1 MSTRIRRIALVF
13 ATVLPTVI
21 APVVQAQRG
30 TAESFPSRP
39 IRMLIP
45 YPPGGPTDVV
55 GRLVAQRL
63 QDPLGQQFVIDNRA
77 GGSGAIATEIVARAN
92 PDGYTMLLGT
102 PGQLVTLPLL
112 SKRVPYDPIADF
124 APISRVIESPQVLFA
139 HPKLPAN
146 NVAELI
152 AYAKTRPG
160 AINYASVATGGTGH
174 LGMELLAQRTG
185 IKMVHVPY
193 KGGAPALVDLISG
206 QVHLLFVSLPSVQ
219 PHVKAGR
226 VKILATGAR
235 KRTAA
240 IPDVPTVSE
249 TVPGYDL
256 LTWYGMWYPK
266 RTSPD
271 IVKRMH
277 AELAKVLALPEVAR
291 SFDALG
297 VEPAPSTPAELE
309 SYVKAETERWRKV
322 IATAG
327 IRLE

>member
-1 MSTRIRRIALVF
+1 MSTRIPGIAL
-13 ATVLPTVI
+13 ALAIVLPTLA
-21 APVVQAQRG
+21 APFAYAQRA
-30 TAESFPSRP
+30 TSESFPNRP

-55 GRLVAQRL
+55 GRLLAQRL

-112 SKRVPYDPIADF
+112 SKRVPYDPVADF
-124 APISRVIESPQVLFA
+124 APISRLIESPQVLFA
-139 HPKLPAN
+139 NPKLPAN

-152 AYAKTRPG
+152 AYAKQRPG

-185 IKMVHVPY
+185 TKMVHVPY

-206 QVHLLFVSLPSVQ
+206 QVQLLFVSLPSVQ

-266 RTSPD
+266 RTPSS
-271 IVKRMH
+271 IVTRMH
-277 AELAKVLALPEVAR
+277 AELAKVLALPEIAR
-291 SFDALG
+291 AFDTLG
-297 VEPAPSTPAELE
+297 IEPAPSTPIELE
-309 SYVKAETERWRKV
+309 NYVKAETERWRKV

>member
-1 MSTRIRRIALVF
+1 MSTRTRG
-13 ATVLPTVI
+13 I
-21 APVVQAQRG
+21 APVLAILTAIVAAPAAHAQR
-30 TAESFPSRP
+30 TTTEAFPNRP

-45 YPPGGPTDVV
+45 YTPGGPTDVV
-55 GRLVAQRL
+55 GRLLAQRL
-63 QDPLGQQFVIDNRA
+63 QEPLGQQFVIDNRA

-124 APISRVIESPQVLFA
+124 APISRLIESPQVLFA
-139 HPKLPAN
+139 YPKLPASN
-146 NVAELI
+146 MAELI
-152 AYAKTRPG
+152 AYAKSKPG

-174 LGMELLAQRTG
+174 LGMELLNQRTG
-185 IKMVHVPY
+185 TKMVHVPY

-206 QVHLLFVSLPSVQ
+206 QVQLLFVSLPSVQ
-219 PHVKAGR
+219 AHVKAGR

-240 IPDVPTVSE
+240 IPDVPTINE

-266 RTSPD
+266 RTAPA
-271 IVKRMH
+271 IVTRMH
-277 AELAKVLALPEVAR
+277 AELAKILALPEVAR

-309 SYVKAETERWRKV
+309 NYVKTETDRWRKV